1 MVLFFTFFPKNGSD
15 MATIY
20 HIFSYF
26 SNWNLCFITIFLR
39 SPPRFKEK
47 MDFQKMPW

>member
-1 MVLFFTFFPKNGSD
+1 MVLFFTFFTKNGSD
-15 MATIY
+15 IATIY
-20 HIFSYF
+20 HIFSHF
-26 SNWNLCFITIFLR
+26 SNWNFGFITISLH